1 MLRRTNN
8 ACCAVEK
15 GRTLR
20 ARNDALVL
28 RVEEQGLL
36 VILERSALRKQ
47 QSVEVVGVT
56 DSQARSDAVCS
67 ITSTCIG
74 AGAGVGVGGVGSLIV
89 IGYWHIIA
97 DVLA

>member
-74 AGAGVGVGGVGSLIV
+74 AGASVGGVGSLIV

>member
-1 MLRRTNN
+1 MR
-8 ACCAVEK
+8 E
-15 GRTLR
+15 
-20 ARNDALVL
+20 
-28 RVEEQGLL
+28 
-36 VILERSALRKQ
+36 Q

-74 AGAGVGVGGVGSLIV
+74 AGASVGGVGSLIV